1 MDLLNETSG
10 AAKPVNPTAQK
21 IVRGARKCFKQ
32 YGLQKTTIED
42 IAVAAGVSRPTVYKH
57 FTSKQ
62 EIVDYISLSEM
73 AKVHDEFRTRMARHD
88 SFAET
93 VTEAILISV
102 QVAHENFYVRRFVQ
116 ELEMSSRSQN
126 TSSPFQVGARA
137 RWASLLAKAK
147 QSGELATDVS
157 TDQVVSWLSLTQ
169 MMLLGTYDQ
178 LGVNEEQA
186 RHFIRRFIVEPLLAG
201 RGQPAG

>member
-10 AAKPVNPTAQK
+10 SAKPVNPTAQK

-42 IAVAAGVSRPTVYKH
+42 IATAAGVSRPTVYKH
-57 FTSKQ
+57 FASKQ
-62 EIVDYISLSEM
+62 EIVDFISLTEM
-73 AKVHDEFRTRMARHD
+73 TKVHEEFRAKMIRHD

-102 QVAHENFYVRRFVQ
+102 RVAHDNFYVRRFVQ
-116 ELEMSSRSQN
+116 ELEMSSRAQN

-137 RWASLLAKAK
+137 RWASLLTKARET
-147 QSGELATDVS
+147 GELATDIS
-157 TDQVVSWLSLTQ
+157 TDQIVSWLSLTQ
-169 MMLLGTYDQ
+169 MMLLGTYEQ

-186 RHFIRRFIVEPLLAG
+186 RHFIRRFIVEPLLEG
-201 RGQPAG
+201 RGKPAA